1 MQNLLEISVNHD
13 VHDQCEV
20 RDSNVMGHDL
30 IFCNLIPT

>member
-20 RDSNVMGHDL
+20 RDSNVMDGSRFNFL
-30 IFCNLIPT
+30 